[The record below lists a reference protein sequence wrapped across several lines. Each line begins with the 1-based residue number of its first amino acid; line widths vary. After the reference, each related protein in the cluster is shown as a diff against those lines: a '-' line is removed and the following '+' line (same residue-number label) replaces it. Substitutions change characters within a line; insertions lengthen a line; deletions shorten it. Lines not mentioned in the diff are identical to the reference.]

1 MHHRAIVSGR
11 SKHIVLAQRRAS
23 AQLTAVVGDCVARRH
38 AAGLSQSQVA
48 SVIGCSRQLVSLME
62 RGQVQV
68 GIGLLAAYGAAV
80 GLDLSLKAFD
90 GGSPLRDAGQLP
102 VLGRF
107 EESIMP
113 GGWSIDSE
121 VPVLEDPRDRRAFDL
136 VLRRPLAVVAVE
148 GISHLGDS
156 QDQVRRIVLKQ
167 QAAAIPIAVIVF
179 ADTRH
184 NRAAAQIAAP
194 TLEPAFPLPP
204 RAVMRALRA
213 GELPAAN
220 GIVFI

>member
-1 MHHRAIVSGR
+1 MHHPVIVSGR
-11 SKHIVLAQRRAS
+11 SKHIVSAQRRAS
-23 AQLTAVVGDCVARRH
+23 AQISAAVRDCVSRRH
-38 AAGLSQSQVA
+38 AAGLSQSAVA
-48 SVIGCSRQLVSLME
+48 SVIGCSRQLVGLIE
-62 RGQVQV
+62 GGRIQV

-80 GLDLSLKAFD
+80 GLDVSVKTFD
-90 GGSPLRDAGQLP
+90 GGSALRDAGQLP

-107 EESIMP
+107 QESISP
-113 GGWSIDSE
+113 GGWGIDSE

-136 VLRRPLAVVAVE
+136 VLRRPPAIVAVE
-148 GISHLGDS
+148 GISHLGDG

-167 QAAAIPIAVIVF
+167 QAAGIPVAVIVF

-194 TLEPAFPLPP
+194 TLEPAFPVAP

-213 GELPAAN
+213 GEPPAAN
-220 GIVFI
+220 GFVFI

>member
-1 MHHRAIVSGR
+1 VHHPVIVSGR
-11 SKHIVLAQRRAS
+11 SKHIILAQRRAS
-23 AQLTAVVGDCVARRH
+23 AQITAVVGDCVARRH
-38 AAGLSQSQVA
+38 AAGLSQSKVA
-48 SVIGCSRQLVSLME
+48 SVIGCSRQLVGLME
-62 RGQVQV
+62 GGHIQA
-68 GIGLLAAYGAAV
+68 GIGRLAAYAAAV

-102 VLGRF
+102 VLARF
-107 EESIMP
+107 QASISP
-113 GGWSIDSE
+113 GDWSVESE
-121 VPVLEDPRDRRAFDL
+121 VPVLGDPRDRRAFDL
-136 VLRRPLAVVAVE
+136 VLRRMPAVVAVE

-167 QAAAIPIAVIVF
+167 HVAGIPIAVIVL

-213 GELPAAN
+213 GELPEAN